1 MNRALDKFESL
12 IIPKAQ
18 EASARAGL
26 DWIVHSI
33 VEEGKVRRSST
44 FDARASVVQAFPGF
58 QEVEDARITYAVQ
71 RAGYA
76 IENALG
82 IRTAPRD
89 EPCGSGCGSGCGKV
103 DIILIYVHELYRLV
117 HVRDG
122 KLIIRSPVPGAQAL
136 DSWRNII
143 QNLAESELLGPAD
156 AGVADG
162 YDYLFPGV
170 ACNVRLAFYDALL
183 LGVDKRACFK
193 RALSPHAVVRNVR
206 CKDCGM
212 AHKISVLPR
221 SVRRHIAVFLAMN
234 L

>member
-33 VEEGKVRRSST
+33 MKEGKVRRSST
-44 FDARASVVQAFPGF
+44 FDARASAIQGFPGF
-58 QEVEDARITYAVQ
+58 MEVEDARITYAVQ

-89 EPCGSGCGSGCGKV
+89 EPCGSGGCGKV

-122 KLIIRSPVPGAQAL
+122 RLIIRSPVPGAQAL
-136 DSWRNII
+136 NSWRNII
-143 QNLAESELLGPAD
+143 QNLVESELLGPAD

-162 YDYLFPGV
+162 YDYLIPTVG
-170 ACNVRLAFYDALL
+170 CNVRLAFYDALI

-193 RALSPHAVVRNVR
+193 RAFSPHAVVRNA
-206 CKDCGM
+206 CSKGM